1 METTSLEHNRK
12 SYIDQEGNKCT
23 SKAVKD
29 VDLKEA
35 FIRLYNDMV
44 KDKGSFFRSFYNNV
58 EKIIGKVSVSSDM
71 DKLTTE
77 ISAVENDLRELVQM
91 KIKHQI
97 DDVFYNKEYQ
107 RITGELEALAE
118 KKEALRD
125 ANLNQNRMQEKLNYI
140 KNTIGG
146 DNEPLQEFDDELF
159 KALVEKVLVK
169 DAKHVVFVFE
179 DGLEFEVELG
189 EGKE

>member
-1 METTSLEHNRK
+1 M
-12 SYIDQEGNKCT
+12 
-23 SKAVKD
+23 
-29 VDLKEA
+29 DLKEA

-58 EKIIGKVSVSSDM
+58 EKVIGKASVTGDM

-77 ISAVENDLRELVQM
+77 IATFESDLSELVQL
-91 KIKHQI
+91 KIRHQI
-97 DDVFYNKEYQ
+97 DDVFYNKEYL
-107 RITGELEALAE
+107 RITGELDVLAE

-146 DNEPLQEFDDELF
+146 NNEPLQEFDDELF
-159 KALVEKVLVK
+159 KALVERVLVK
-169 DAKHVVFVFE
+169 DAKHVVVVFE
-179 DGLEFEVELG
+179 DGLEFEAELVKG
-189 EGKE
+189 KGKGKE